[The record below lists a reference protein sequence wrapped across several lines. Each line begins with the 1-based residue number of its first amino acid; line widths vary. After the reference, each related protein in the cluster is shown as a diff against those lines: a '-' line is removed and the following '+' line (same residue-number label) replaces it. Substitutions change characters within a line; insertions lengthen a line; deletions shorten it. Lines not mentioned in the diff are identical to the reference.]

1 MKYILFICAGLL
13 LIALVELPYGYYT
26 FLRLAVTIGAVL
38 VIYIEYSKSLN
49 FWIIIFGIIAVLFN
63 PIFPIYLR
71 DRGLW
76 AVIDVLCAIIF
87 VSKGLKTKN

>member
-13 LIALVELPYGYYT
+13 LIALVELPY
-26 FLRLAVTIGAVL
+26 LRLAVTIGAVL